1 MNLIKM
7 FTSLFIDDKYKSHP
21 EAVIISCY
29 FNPTGNPYRLK
40 AFNAFYNTI
49 KHTNHRI
56 VECVIGDSKPE
67 LPITDSISRIYTKD
81 TLWHKE
87 TLLNNIIKTLPKEFK
102 YVFWVDADVLFT
114 NKKWIID
121 GVKELKTSN
130 IIQPFEYCVH
140 LNQDETKPS
149 FDLEKEKKTT
159 FSPELRHPM
168 VWRSFSANH
177 KTGISGDENYDKHG
191 HVGFAWG
198 ARREVLDA
206 VPLYDRALIGGADH
220 IIAHAAAG
228 HFNHK
233 CIIKSFTEDIDA
245 VMDWSYI
252 FHNVVDGKIG
262 YVAGDLY
269 HIWHGDLKKRQYL
282 KRIQEFTPISK
293 DIKKRDE
300 NGLYV
305 TEDDSYVKN
314 YMENRENTGSTE
326 TTGTLEFMEKFEKTV
341 KLPKKPIKVQTAG
354 VYGTTNKLTKKLHE
368 SAKKKGFAR
377 PSETNDE
384 LRRRLVRENPNAD
397 SSFIDSLL
405 LGYLTD
411 STFDGTIMGGNL
423 LGAMIGDALND
434 SATPDAGF
442 QDGFGGGGFSGG
454 GAGADWTQPDDSTS
468 TTQETN
474 NDYSN
479 DNFS

>member
-56 VECVIGDSKPE
+56 VECVIGDAKPE
-67 LPITDSISRIYTKD
+67 LPITDSITRIYTKD

-87 TLLNNIIKTLPKEFK
+87 ALLNNIIKTLPKEFK
-102 YVFWVDADVLFT
+102 YVFWIDADVLFT
-114 NKKWIID
+114 NKKWIVD
-121 GVKELKTSN
+121 GVKALQTAN

-149 FDLEKEKKTT
+149 FDLEKEKKNT
-159 FSPELRHPM
+159 FSPALRHPM

-198 ARREVLDA
+198 AKREILDA
-206 VPLYDRALIGGADH
+206 VPLYDKALVGGADH

-233 CIIKSFTEDIDA
+233 CIVKSFTEDIDS

-252 FHNVVDGKIG
+252 FNNVVEGKIG
-262 YVAGDLY
+262 YVEGDLY
-269 HIWHGDLKKRQYL
+269 HIWHGDLGKREYL
-282 KRIQEFTPISK
+282 KRVQEFTPIAK
-293 DIKKRDE
+293 AIKERDE

-314 YMENRENTGSTE
+314 YLEHRENTASTE
-326 TTGTLEFMEKFEKTV
+326 TQSFELSNAKGKKSNLNEK
-341 KLPKKPIKVQTAG
+341 LIKA
-354 VYGTTNKLTKKLHE
+354 
-368 SAKKKGFAR
+368 AKKRGYKIHIDEDLDAR
-377 PSETNDE
+377 RER
-384 LRRRLVRENPNAD
+384 LRRENPNRD
-397 SSFIDSLL
+397 SGFIDSLL
-405 LGYLTD
+405 LAYLTD
-411 STFDGTIMGGNL
+411 STAFGAAMGGNM
-423 LGAMIGDALND
+423 LGAMIGDALNSND
-434 SATPDAGF
+434 QEEALF
-442 QDGFGGGGFSGG
+442 NFGGGDFSGG
-454 GAGADWTQPDDSTS
+454 GAGASFDTPVDTS
-468 TTQETN
+468 
-474 NDYSN
+474 NDYQNNNTTSE
-479 DNFS
+479 NFS